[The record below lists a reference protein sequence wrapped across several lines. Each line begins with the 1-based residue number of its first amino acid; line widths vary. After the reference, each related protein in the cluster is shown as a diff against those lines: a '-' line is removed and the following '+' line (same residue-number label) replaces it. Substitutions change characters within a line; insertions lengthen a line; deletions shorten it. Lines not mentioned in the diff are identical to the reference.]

1 MNVTEVRDSDFKNVF
16 PGFFNFTVG
25 ILVRILVSLS
35 GDLFENKPLK
45 LAKVDATEAAEL
57 AQKYDVTGYPTIK
70 MFRKGSVF
78 DYNGGRE
85 RHSIVSYLT
94 EQAGPP
100 STEITTKK
108 AFDNILKKA

>member
-1 MNVTEVRDSDFKNVF
+1 MIMLK
-16 PGFFNFTVG
+16 
-25 ILVRILVSLS
+25 
-35 GDLFENKPLK
+35 NKPQK

-108 AFDNILKKA
+108 AFDNILKKARFKKYDISPVQFPLEIRNFQF

>member
-1 MNVTEVRDSDFKNVF
+1 MVSRDGLFFRPLRFLPGRTETERSGSSVSFSD
-16 PGFFNFTVG
+16 
-25 ILVRILVSLS
+25 
-35 GDLFENKPLK
+35 DLLGNKPLK

>member
-1 MNVTEVRDSDFKNVF
+1 MESGDSVLLSLDLSLYHFFPFFLFIFLRVF
-16 PGFFNFTVG
+16 F
-25 ILVRILVSLS
+25 S
-35 GDLFENKPLK
+35 GDLLENKPLK

>member
-1 MNVTEVRDSDFKNVF
+1 MVSRDGLFFRPIRFLPGRTETVRSGSSVSFSD
-16 PGFFNFTVG
+16 
-25 ILVRILVSLS
+25 
-35 GDLFENKPLK
+35 DLLENKPLK

>member
-1 MNVTEVRDSDFKNVF
+1 MLF
-16 PGFFNFTVG
+16 PGIFNFAVG
-25 ILVRILVSLS
+25 ILVQILVSLS
-35 GDLFENKPLK
+35 DDFFENKPLK

>member
-1 MNVTEVRDSDFKNVF
+1 MCDPISKNK
-16 PGFFNFTVG
+16 
-25 ILVRILVSLS
+25 
-35 GDLFENKPLK
+35 LFK

-78 DYNGGRE
+78 DYNGGRD

-108 AFDNILKKA
+108 AFDNILKKVWFEKSLLSNAT